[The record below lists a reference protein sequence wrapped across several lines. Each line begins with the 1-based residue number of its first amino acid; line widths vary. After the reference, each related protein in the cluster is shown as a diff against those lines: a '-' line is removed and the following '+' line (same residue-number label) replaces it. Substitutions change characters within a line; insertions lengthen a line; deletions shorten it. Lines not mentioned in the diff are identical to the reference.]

1 MANTDSPICPYCGS
15 KAMTRYGRSPL
26 EVVCSDCGTMVDLL
40 PYDRAP
46 SYEPPMIR
54 CCVCQQEVDCVDGL
68 GCCSAECGKDQEQS

>member
-1 MANTDSPICPYCGS
+1 MIRLG
-15 KAMTRYGRSPL
+15 GRPL
-26 EVVCSDCGTMVDLL
+26 EVLCSECGKIVDFL

-54 CCVCQQEVDCVDGL
+54 CFVCQQEVDCVDGL

>member
-15 KAMTRYGRSPL
+15 KDMIRLGGRPL
-26 EVVCSDCGTMVDLL
+26 EVLCSECGKIVDFL

-54 CCVCQQEVDCVDGL
+54 CFVCQQEVDCVDGL